1 MPPTELQIDSMAKVV
16 AVLCEE
22 LGLEINADTVM
33 THAEAADLDDYGPA
47 TTFERWDL
55 WKLLDVPGDG
65 ELKPGGDVIRG
76 KAIWWHHNW

>member
-1 MPPTELQIDSMAKVV
+1 MQIDGMAKVV

-22 LGLEINADTVM
+22 LGLDINANNVM
-33 THAEAADLDDYGPA
+33 TYAEAADSDDYGSA

-55 WKLLDVPGDG
+55 WKLPDLPSDG

-76 KAIWWHHNW
+76 KAIWWHNNC